1 VFHPLASLH
10 FVVLRLLRFCA
21 AALAFLLAGCQ
32 GVHPV
37 MDTALVAWPW
47 RSQYA
52 QLLPGFEYMV
62 VTLEGRAT
70 VVVLGSRE
78 IKSMPDEVELH
89 EYWYSSQKE
98 MLHLV
103 NGRIHTAL
111 GFTTE
116 WRSQQANPPRWPDV
130 AKSRYEVSW
139 SRELDLMPGY
149 RFGEVQH
156 VWTQTIPEPSKL
168 PEGVKPGANWFA
180 DDVQARSLQGRPWTF
195 QQRFAV
201 LNGQVVYSEQCLAPQ
216 VCFSLRPLAE
226 RGPP

>member
-1 VFHPLASLH
+1 M
-10 FVVLRLLRFCA
+10 
-21 AALAFLLAGCQ
+21 LLAGCQ

-52 QLLPGFEYMV
+52 QLAPGYDYMV
-62 VTLEGRAT
+62 VSLNGRAT

-78 IKSMPDEVELH
+78 TKPAPEGEEVH
-89 EYWYSSQKE
+89 ERWYSSQKE

-116 WRSQQANPPRWPDV
+116 WRSQQANPPRWAAVNP
-130 AKSRYEVSW
+130 SRYEVSW
-139 SRELDLMPGY
+139 SRVLDLMPGY
-149 RFGEVQH
+149 RYGVAQH
-156 VWTQTIPEPSKL
+156 VWTQKIPEPAPL
-168 PEGVKPGANWFA
+168 PEGVPPGSAWYA
-180 DDVQARSLQGRPWTF
+180 DHVQAQTLEGRPWTF

-201 LNGQVVYSEQCLAPQ
+201 SNGQVLYSEQCLAPQ
-216 VCFSLRPLAE
+216 VCFSLRPLTP
-226 RGPP
+226 RGQP